1 MLKKAN
7 EARAAA
13 DAAEKEMKK
22 GEEQYRNIEMQVAK
36 QEKEVDSLRRKA
48 KELEQKAQNAEK
60 AVESHPDNKKV
71 SIMPVKER
79 LPDKKVEDKNDPA
92 RSEDCEI
99 RVIKERDDA
108 F

>member
-1 MLKKAN
+1 MKEKPQEQLPLETMLKKAN

-48 KELEQKAQNAEK
+48 KELE
-60 AVESHPDNKKV
+60 
-71 SIMPVKER
+71 
-79 LPDKKVEDKNDPA
+79 
-92 RSEDCEI
+92 
-99 RVIKERDDA
+99 
-108 F
+108 